1 MRNILNKRNSRYC
14 FTCFVMWLLL
24 GLGHLNAVAQE
35 AGGTA
40 NITGKV
46 IDQYGNP
53 VSGVVITMKNTD
65 FKTVTGDDGSIRRA
79 ICFVFLIQV
88 FYIRKLR

>member
-14 FTCFVMWLLL
+14 FTWFVMWLLF

-46 IDQYGNP
+46 IDQYRLP
-53 VSGVVITMKNTD
+53 Y
-65 FKTVTGDDGSIRRA
+65 
-79 ICFVFLIQV
+79 L
-88 FYIRKLR
+88 

>member
-1 MRNILNKRNSRYC
+1 M
-14 FTCFVMWLLL
+14 FVMWLLL

-65 FKTVTGDDGSIRRA
+65 
-79 ICFVFLIQV
+79 
-88 FYIRKLR
+88 LRL

>member
-1 MRNILNKRNSRYC
+1 MR
-14 FTCFVMWLLL
+14 WLKK
-24 GLGHLNAVAQE
+24 QE
-35 AGGTA
+35 GTA

-65 FKTVTGDDGSIRRA
+65 FKTVTGDDGTFEFQYKKGDMLR
-79 ICFVFLIQV
+79 FLIQV
-88 FYIRKLR
+88 FT

>member
-65 FKTVTGDDGSIRRA
+65 FKTVLLNFSIRRA